1 MNIPFF
7 DYRRQLKTINREV
20 DNAIKRVLFSGQ
32 LILGNEGKIFENNF
46 AEYIGVSYAIGVNSG
61 TDAIKIALKAI
72 DIQPTDEIITVAN
85 TAVPTISAIRECGAI
100 PKFIDIKPD
109 FNINEDKIEQAITK
123 KTKAILPVHLFGN
136 PCNILAISK
145 IAKKYQLKVIE
156 DCAQAHGATYGGKK
170 VGSFGDLGCF
180 SFYPTKNLGAYGD
193 AGMITTSNKQLAEK
207 CLQFRM
213 YGMKK
218 RNYSIREGYN
228 SRLDE
233 IQAAILNVKLKYLS
247 QWNNKR
253 LETARIY
260 LSQIKNPDIIL
271 PSIGNIENHVF
282 HLFVVRV
289 KQRKHFLKY
298 LDENGIG
305 YGIYYPYPIFM
316 QKAYRF
322 LNYKKND
329 LPLTYRFS
337 KEIVSLPLFPELTN
351 SEINYIVERLNQ
363 FKLKEEIN

>member
-1 MNIPFF
+1 MIIPFF
-7 DYRRQLKTINREV
+7 DYHRQLKTINQEV
-20 DNAIKRVLFSGQ
+20 NKAIKRVLLSGQ
-32 LILGNEGKIFENNF
+32 LILGNEGKTFENNF
-46 AEYIGVSYAIGVNSG
+46 AKYIGVNYAIGVNSG

-72 DIQPTDEIITVAN
+72 DIQPNDEVITVAN

-100 PKFIDIKPD
+100 PKFVDIKPD
-109 FNINEDKIEQAITK
+109 FNIDEDKIEQAITK

-136 PCNILAISK
+136 PCNILAIFQ

-193 AGMITTSNKQLAEK
+193 AGLIVTSSKKLADRCYQLRK
-207 CLQFRM
+207 
-213 YGMKK
+213 YGMEKQY
-218 RNYSIREGYN
+218 YSVLEGYN

-233 IQAAILNVKLKYLS
+233 IQAAILNVKLKYLD

-253 LETARIY
+253 SQIAKFY
-260 LSQIKNPDIIL
+260 LKNIKNPNIVLPIIK
-271 PSIGNIENHVF
+271 NIENHVF

-289 KQRKHFLKY
+289 EYREKFIDY
-298 LDENGIG
+298 LNKKRIG
-305 YGIYYPYPIFM
+305 YGIHYPYPIFL

-322 LNYKKND
+322 LNYKKNN
-329 LPLTYRFS
+329 LPITYQFS
-337 KEIVSLPLFPELTN
+337 QEIISLPIFPELTN
-351 SEINYIVERLNQ
+351 NEINCIVEKLNQ
-363 FKLKEEIN
+363 FKL